1 MDAIEIFKQLIGEK
15 IKPMIIKYEPYR
27 DVFTTYPYSHILD
40 ADFEERFTD
49 TIFDSIIFY
58 AYEKDEIEKE
68 YQKGHLGDLRKA
80 SRVAYENRVPKTEK
94 ETDGLLG
101 ELTLD
106 CFIKLFFPDIEM
118 LYSRVKYLEKRPH
131 EEEIVERKGH
141 EIKGYDGM
149 VFSIE
154 NGQKYLWIGQ
164 VKTGDWKYCLDG
176 IKDDINKSIIKY
188 YFADA
193 ITILCDIMRA
203 VNSASVELS
212 KIIDEINDIIFDCN
226 SNRMEQTEK
235 ILHYLKQEQIV
246 IRIPCLIIPN
256 ESDYDDS
263 SRLIDNIKAKIKS
276 TFQDFVL
283 VNNDNLD
290 IEVLLLVFPLR
301 NLNKVRELF
310 LEVRKV

>member
-1 MDAIEIFKQLIGEK
+1 MDAIEIFKRLIGEK
-15 IKPMIIKYEPYR
+15 IKPMIIKYEPYKN
-27 DVFTTYPYSHILD
+27 VFTTYPYSHILD

-49 TIFDSIIFY
+49 TVFDSILFY

-68 YQKGHLGDLRKA
+68 YQKGHLDDLRKA

-94 ETDGLLG
+94 EADGLLG

-118 LYSRVKYLEKRPH
+118 LYSRAKYLERRPH
-131 EEEIVERKGH
+131 KEETVERKGH
-141 EIKGYDGM
+141 EIKGYDCM

-154 NGQKYLWIGQ
+154 NGNKYFWVGQ

-188 YFADA
+188 YFADT

-203 VNSASVELS
+203 VNSTSVELS
-212 KIIDEINDIIFDCN
+212 KIIEDINDIIFDCN
-226 SNRMEQTEK
+226 SNRPEQTER
-235 ILHYLKQEQIV
+235 ILQYFKQEQIV
-246 IRIPCLIIPN
+246 IRIPCLVMPN

-263 SRLIDNIKAKIKS
+263 SRLIGNIKTKIKNA
-276 TFQDFVL
+276 FKDFVL
-283 VNNDNLD
+283 VNNNKLD

-301 NLNKVRELF
+301 NLDKVRELF
-310 LEVRKV
+310 LEERKV

>member
-1 MDAIEIFKQLIGEK
+1 MDAIEIFKRLIGEK
-15 IKPMIIKYEPYR
+15 IKPMIIKYEPYKN
-27 DVFTTYPYSHILD
+27 VFTTYPYSHILD

-49 TIFDSIIFY
+49 TVFDSILFY

-68 YQKGHLGDLRKA
+68 YQKGHLDDLRKA

-94 ETDGLLG
+94 EADGLLG

-118 LYSRVKYLEKRPH
+118 LYSRAKYLERRPH
-131 EEEIVERKGH
+131 KEEPVERKGH
-141 EIKGYDGM
+141 EIKGYDCM

-154 NGQKYLWIGQ
+154 NGKKYFWVGQ

-176 IKDDINKSIIKY
+176 IKSDINKSIIKY

-203 VNSASVELS
+203 VNSTSVELS
-212 KIIDEINDIIFDCN
+212 KIIDDINDIIFDCN
-226 SNRMEQTEK
+226 SNRAEQTER
-235 ILHYLKQEQIV
+235 ILQYFKQEQII
-246 IRIPCLIIPN
+246 IRIPCLVMPN

-263 SRLIDNIKAKIKS
+263 SRLIDNIKTKIKNA
-276 TFQDFVL
+276 FKDFVL
-283 VNNDNLD
+283 VKNNKLD

-301 NLNKVRELF
+301 NLDKVRELF
-310 LEVRKV
+310 LEERKV

>member
-1 MDAIEIFKQLIGEK
+1 MDAIEIFKRLIGEK
-15 IKPMIIKYEPYR
+15 IKPMIIKYEPYKN
-27 DVFTTYPYSHILD
+27 VFTTYPYSHILD
-40 ADFEERFTD
+40 VNFEERFTD
-49 TIFDSIIFY
+49 TVFDSILFY

-68 YQKGHLGDLRKA
+68 YQKGHLDDLRKA

-94 ETDGLLG
+94 EADGLLG

-118 LYSRVKYLEKRPH
+118 LYSRAKYLERRPH
-131 EEEIVERKGH
+131 KEETVERKGH
-141 EIKGYDGM
+141 EIKGYDCM

-154 NGQKYLWIGQ
+154 NGKKYFWVGQ

-176 IKDDINKSIIKY
+176 IKNDINKNIIKY

-203 VNSASVELS
+203 VNSTSVELS
-212 KIIDEINDIIFDCN
+212 KIIDDINDIIFDCN
-226 SNRMEQTEK
+226 SNRAEQTER
-235 ILHYLKQEQIV
+235 ILQYFKQEQIV
-246 IRIPCLIIPN
+246 IRIPCLVMPN

-263 SRLIDNIKAKIKS
+263 SRLIGNIKTKIKNA
-276 TFQDFVL
+276 FKDFVL
-283 VNNDNLD
+283 VNNNKLD

-301 NLNKVRELF
+301 NLDKVRELF
-310 LEVRKV
+310 LEERKV

>member
-1 MDAIEIFKQLIGEK
+1 MNANEIFKQLIGEK
-15 IKPMIIKYEPYR
+15 IKPMIIKYEPYKN
-27 DVFTTYPYSHILD
+27 VFTTYPYSHILD

-49 TIFDSIIFY
+49 TVFDSILFY

-68 YQKGHLGDLRKA
+68 YQKGHLDDLRKA

-94 ETDGLLG
+94 EADGLLG

-118 LYSRVKYLEKRPH
+118 LYSRAKYLERRPH
-131 EEEIVERKGH
+131 KEETVERKGH
-141 EIKGYDGM
+141 EIKGYDCM

-154 NGQKYLWIGQ
+154 NGKKYFWVGQ

-176 IKDDINKSIIKY
+176 IKNDINKSIIKY

-203 VNSASVELS
+203 VNSTSVELS
-212 KIIDEINDIIFDCN
+212 KIIDDINDIIFDCN
-226 SNRMEQTEK
+226 SNRAEQTER
-235 ILHYLKQEQIV
+235 ILQYFKEEQII
-246 IRIPCLIIPN
+246 IRIPCLVMPN

-263 SRLIDNIKAKIKS
+263 SRLIDNIKTKIKNA
-276 TFQDFVL
+276 FKDFVL
-283 VNNDNLD
+283 VNNNKLD

-301 NLNKVRELF
+301 NLDKVRELF
-310 LEVRKV
+310 LEERKV